1 MKISA
6 HVGPV
11 VHVAIVAVF
20 VVACTLAAAAARGA
34 SAFLLLR
41 HRHRPPR
48 SVSPLI
54 IARNDAGRERR
65 RTTASCWWLLAYY
78 PNDETLS
85 ERLRNVKDEWD
96 DVRKDGIGKF
106 LSDEFELAEKLM
118 LGNAQSAVK
127 EANDVM
133 ERGGGATATV
143 EMSSSSSSSSSSGV
157 GDDYLLKGGFHAM
170 ATAGERLAGE
180 VRAVRQELD
189 VSRAARG
196 VEGAAE
202 DVVGADVL
210 IERGE
215 CRASLLIRF
224 REKEGNTMYS
234 CRGGVLTHLFFAS
247 RAVTRSGKGRGPCR
261 FLPEG
266 GGRGRAVGDCRRVG
280 VGGGTHGQGQS
291 RSDRQTRG

>member
-6 HVGPV
+6 HVPV
-11 VHVAIVAVF
+11 VHVAVVAVF
-20 VVACTLAAAAARGA
+20 VVACTLAAAAAAARVGA

-41 HRHRPPR
+41 RRRPPR

-54 IARNDAGRERR
+54 VARDDVGERR
-65 RTTASCWWLLAYY
+65 RTTASRWLLAYY

-96 DVRKDGIGKF
+96 NVRKDGIGKF
-106 LSDEFELAEKLM
+106 LSDEIELAEKLM
-118 LGNAQSAVK
+118 RGNAKSAVK

-133 ERGGGATATV
+133 EGGGATATV
-143 EMSSSSSSSSSSGV
+143 EMSSTSSSGG
-157 GDDYLLKGGFHAM
+157 GDDYLLREGFHAM
-170 ATAGERLAGE
+170 ATAGGRLAGE

-215 CRASLLIRF
+215 CRRRCSFAF
-224 REKEGNTMYS
+224 GK
-234 CRGGVLTHLFFAS
+234 RGKCDAFMSRRRRPHTYLFAS
-247 RAVTRSGKGRGPCR
+247 RAVTRSGEGRGPCR

-266 GGRGRAVGDCRRVG
+266 GGRGRAVGDCRHVG
-280 VGGGTHGQGQS
+280 VEGGTHGQGQG

>member
-6 HVGPV
+6 HVPV
-11 VHVAIVAVF
+11 VHVAVVAVF
-20 VVACTLAAAAARGA
+20 VVACTLAAAAREA

-41 HRHRPPR
+41 HRPPR
-48 SVSPLI
+48 SVPPLI
-54 IARNDAGRERR
+54 IARDDAGGRI
-65 RTTASCWWLLAYY
+65 RTTASWWLLAYY

-85 ERLRNVKDEWD
+85 ERLQNVKDEWD
-96 DVRKDGIGKF
+96 NARKDGIGKF

-133 ERGGGATATV
+133 ERGGATATV
-143 EMSSSSSSSSSSGV
+143 EMSSTSSSGG
-157 GDDYLLKGGFHAM
+157 GDDYLLREGFHAM
-170 ATAGERLAGE
+170 ATAGGRLAGE

-215 CRASLLIRF
+215 CRRRCSFAF
-224 REKEGNTMYS
+224 GK
-234 CRGGVLTHLFFAS
+234 RGKCDAFMSRRRRPHKFLFAS
-247 RAVTRSGKGRGPCR
+247 RAVTRSGEGRGPCR

-280 VGGGTHGQGQS
+280 VEGGTHGQGQG